1 MVFEGSDG
9 AGKSTQIK
17 LLAQKLA
24 AEGRKVVLLR
34 EPGGTEPGEEMRH
47 ILKHGNYNLSPRA
60 ELLLM
65 NASRAQL
72 VDAVILPAL
81 ARGEDV
87 LLDRFF
93 YSTIAYQGY
102 GRNLP
107 LPTVRS
113 VINAAVGELQPD
125 HVFLLRIPLEVC
137 LERRGARQGELP
149 NMGKDRFE
157 KEDVE
162 FFTRVEQGYAQIAAA
177 DPQHVHVID
186 ATRGPQEVFDE
197 VCKHLLIES
206 IEVEKASSRGQRLR
220 LVTVL
225 SSHMGQ
231 RTMRSR
237 LLKEPLPLG
246 MFTQAS
252 APQPVLGALK
262 KVDAD
267 SVDV

>member
-1 MVFEGSDG
+1 MEWRIQKRENKRTIDG
-9 AGKSTQIK
+9 FRGQRWRRKEHPNQISGPK
-17 LLAQKLA
+17 TRRRGEKA
-24 AEGRKVVLLR
+24 VLLH

-72 VDAVILPAL
+72 VDTVILPAL

-113 VINAAVGELQPD
+113 VINAAVGELQPE

-137 LERRGARQGELP
+137 LERRGGRQEELP

-162 FFTRVEQGYAQIAAA
+162 FFARVEQGYAQIAAA

-186 ATRGPQEVFDE
+186 ATKGPQEVFSE
-197 VCKHLLIES
+197 VCKHL
-206 IEVEKASSRGQRLR
+206 
-220 LVTVL
+220 
-225 SSHMGQ
+225 
-231 RTMRSR
+231 
-237 LLKEPLPLG
+237 
-246 MFTQAS
+246 
-252 APQPVLGALK
+252 
-262 KVDAD
+262 
-267 SVDV
+267 

>member
-24 AEGRKVVLLR
+24 TEGRKVVLLR

-125 HVFLLRIPLEVC
+125 HVFLLRIPLEVAWSAA
-137 LERRGARQGELP
+137 EDARGYCQTWAR
-149 NMGKDRFE
+149 
-157 KEDVE
+157 
-162 FFTRVEQGYAQIAAA
+162 IASKRKMWNSS
-177 DPQHVHVID
+177 P
-186 ATRGPQEVFDE
+186 G
-197 VCKHLLIES
+197 S
-206 IEVEKASSRGQRLR
+206 SKA
-220 LVTVL
+220 
-225 SSHMGQ
+225 M
-231 RTMRSR
+231 
-237 LLKEPLPLG
+237 LK
-246 MFTQAS
+246 
-252 APQPVLGALK
+252 
-262 KVDAD
+262 
-267 SVDV
+267 